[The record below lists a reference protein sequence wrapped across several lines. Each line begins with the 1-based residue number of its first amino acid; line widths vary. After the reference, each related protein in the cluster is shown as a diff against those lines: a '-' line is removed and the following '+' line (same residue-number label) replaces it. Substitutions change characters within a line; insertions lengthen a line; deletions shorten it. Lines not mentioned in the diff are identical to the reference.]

1 MWAELIGPNSDK
13 KRLHIFICPING
25 IRFKEY
31 DFLNFVYVP
40 DKLRTKLLRSKMEDR
55 EFDRAGHE
63 DCCQFK

>member
-1 MWAELIGPNSDK
+1 MYLYAQI
-13 KRLHIFICPING
+13 I
-25 IRFKEY
+25 

-63 DCCQFK
+63 DCCQFKWIFT